1 MASRAVVLVATIV
14 VAAALGVSV
23 GGAVLAG
30 LGLSLAV
37 ISAVVAV
44 TWRKRRKPALAVVA
58 WTVAAI
64 AAAGAVVGFVDAVS

>member
-44 TWRKRRKPALAVVA
+44 TWRKRRKPVLAVVA
-58 WTVAAI
+58 WAVAAI